1 MSIWTILWW
10 ALLAGAAL
18 ALWRGTQS
26 MTAKIVLLGGLL
38 LVAIPDPLG
47 TRAAF
52 WPSVGEYQMDVHLNG
67 VVVES
72 RRSVC
77 VFCTS
82 RVRGERWQLTARF
95 LSGSYALSV
104 KGPQPYALAFRA
116 GRVLQGGRALAP
128 GCTTGTL
135 EADTT
140 FEFTRAERLDFQVG
154 PGASC
159 R

>member
-10 ALLAGAAL
+10 ALLAGAAF

-26 MTAKIVLLGGLL
+26 MTAKAVMVGALL
-38 LVAIPDPLG
+38 LVALPDSLG
-47 TRAAF
+47 GRADF
-52 WPSVGEYQMDVHLNG
+52 LRDFGERQVEGNLNG
-67 VVVES
+67 GVVES

-82 RVRGERWQLTARF
+82 GMRGEHWQLTARF
-95 LSGSYALSV
+95 LSGSYALNV
-104 KGPQPYALAFRA
+104 GQPQPYALAFRA
-116 GRVLQGGRALAP
+116 GRVLRDGQALTP

-140 FEFTRAERLDFQVG
+140 FDFARAERVNFQVG